1 MAVATTA
8 EIEAMGPVKERIFQM
23 RTDDDFLMK
32 LDELRRA
39 DPGLPSRAEKLRM
52 LVESAYR
59 EIEKPRAKK

>member
-1 MAVATTA
+1 MAVATA

-39 DPGLPSRAEKLRM
+39 DPALPSRAEKLRM
-52 LVESAYR
+52 LVEGAYR
-59 EIEKPRAKK
+59 EIEKPRAKR